1 MSRRLYA
8 TAGIFT
14 PDCDRRSRA
23 VAQADF
29 DADRLAMASDDRDDF
44 HIRPGRSR
52 AGGRSVRPRSL
63 SFVRQVEIAVQKA
76 GGDPGRIG
84 RGPALAD
91 GRKGE
96 RSGRFNAR
104 GRGAKVAT
112 SLPRDGGGW
121 RRDSAGRFRSR
132 RVVVKARVVKLN
144 PQRGTRG
151 PKMRGA
157 MSKAVDAHLRY
168 LERDGVTRDGEKGQA
183 YSAIENEADGR
194 AFVERGREDR
204 HQFRFIVAPEDSADM
219 ADLRG
224 FTRDLMRQVEK
235 DLDTG
240 LDWIAVDHHNTGHP
254 HTHIIVR
261 GVLDDGRILNIAG
274 DYIAHGVRHRASEVV
289 TLELGH
295 QSEIELQTK
304 LANEVA
310 AERLTRLD
318 KMLIAEQ
325 REHGAVDLRPAEDA
339 SFLVRENRTQL
350 LGRARRLERYGLAT
364 ELETGRWAISDR
376 AEAMLK
382 ELGARNEAIETIRRA
397 LAGHGLADER
407 GVAQYV
413 CHRETGKE
421 PIVGRVLAKGLA
433 GDEMSERVYLVVD
446 GVDGR
451 VHHMEFADPT
461 RIEEVGRGMIVEAAP
476 AVSGPRPADRNIT
489 IVAENDGVYR
499 PSAHLERIRDSFER
513 QGKDPDAFV
522 RFHVRRLEAL
532 RRVGHVERVDA
543 DHWRVPKDIVERGRA
558 YDLAQGGDGLRVR
571 TLSTFDLERQ
581 IASDG
586 ATWLDRE
593 LVADKQTS
601 LVEAGF
607 GRDVKNALHRR
618 GERLVEMGLATDNGK
633 SISIPRGAI
642 ATLERREVERVGRQM
657 AAERGLSYSPRGP
670 GEYVSGRLAGVANL
684 ASGRFAMIEDGLG
697 FQLVPWQP
705 VLEKRIGQ
713 YLSGVHRDGG
723 GIEWDLG
730 RKRGLGL

>member
-1 MSRRLYA
+1 MPRRFYA
-8 TAGIFT
+8 TVGIFALA
-14 PDCDRRSRA
+14 CDRSLPA
-23 VAQADF
+23 IAQSDFGADH
-29 DADRLAMASDDRDDF
+29 LGMASDDRDDF

-52 AGGRSVRPRSL
+52 TGGRSVSPRSL
-63 SFVRQVEIAVQKA
+63 SFVRQVEIAVRKA
-76 GGDPGRIG
+76 GGDPSRIG
-84 RGPALAD
+84 LSPASAD

-104 GRGAKVAT
+104 GRGAKVAA

-121 RRDSAGRFRSR
+121 RRDSAGRFRLR

-144 PQRGTRG
+144 PQRGSRV

-157 MSKAVDAHLRY
+157 ASKAVDAHLRY
-168 LERDGVTRDGEKGQA
+168 LERDGVTRDGEKGRA
-183 YSAIENEADGR
+183 YSALEDNADGR
-194 AFVERGREDR
+194 AFVERGRDDR
-204 HQFRFIVAPEDSADM
+204 HQFRFIVAPEDASDM

-224 FTRDLMRQVEK
+224 FTRDLMRRVER

-274 DYIAHGVRHRASEVV
+274 DYIAHGVRHRASELV

-304 LANEVA
+304 LANDVA

-318 KMLIAEQ
+318 KMLLAEQ
-325 REHGAVDLRPAEDA
+325 REQGAVDLRPGEGA
-339 SFLVRENRTQL
+339 SYLVRENRAL
-350 LGRARRLERYGLAT
+350 LLSRARRLERYGLAA
-364 ELETGRWAISDR
+364 ELETGRWSISDR
-376 AEAMLK
+376 TEQTLK
-382 ELGARNEAIETIRRA
+382 ELGVRNEAIETIRRA

-407 GVAQYV
+407 GVGQYA
-413 CHRETGKE
+413 CHGETGKE

-451 VHHMEFADPT
+451 VHHMEFADPK

-476 AVSGPRPADRNIT
+476 AVSGPRPADRNIS
-489 IVAENDGVYR
+489 IVTEDGGVYR

-513 QGKDPDAFV
+513 QGKDPEAFV

-532 RRVGHVERVDA
+532 RRAGHVERVDA
-543 DHWRVPKDIVERGRA
+543 DHWRVPTDIVERGRA

-593 LVADKQTS
+593 LVADKRTS
-601 LVEAGF
+601 LGDSA
-607 GRDVKNALHRR
+607 K
-618 GERLVEMGLATDNGK
+618 
-633 SISIPRGAI
+633 
-642 ATLERREVERVGRQM
+642 
-657 AAERGLSYSPRGP
+657 
-670 GEYVSGRLAGVANL
+670 
-684 ASGRFAMIEDGLG
+684 
-697 FQLVPWQP
+697 
-705 VLEKRIGQ
+705 
-713 YLSGVHRDGG
+713 
-723 GIEWDLG
+723 
-730 RKRGLGL
+730 